1 MVTIT
6 PLTKKKELY
15 KDVDLDLTR
24 HPVTNDVSVNINENA
39 VKASI
44 RNIVLTKKGERPFDR
59 DFGSNITAYL
69 FENHTPVTYK
79 SAENDIRAA
88 IKMYE
93 PRCELI
99 DVTVGGDPDSNNLR
113 ATIRFV
119 VINTNE
125 TSTLEILLRRAR

>member
-6 PLTKKKELY
+6 PLTKKSELY
-15 KDVDLDLTR
+15 RDFDIDLTR
-24 HPVTNDVSVNINENA
+24 HPVTNDVSVNVNENA
-39 VKASI
+39 VRRSI
-44 RNIVLTKKGERPFDR
+44 KNIVLTKKGERPFDR

-69 FENHTPVTYK
+69 FENHTPATYK
-79 SAENDIRAA
+79 TAEQDIRAA
-88 IKMYE
+88 IERYE

-99 DVTVGGDPDSNNLR
+99 QVEVTGDPDSNTIR

-125 TSTLEILLRRAR
+125 TSQLDILLRRVR

>member
-6 PLTKKKELY
+6 PLTKKRELY
-15 KDVDLDLTR
+15 RDVSLDLTR
-24 HPVTNDVSVNINENA
+24 NPVTNDVSVNVNENA
-39 VKASI
+39 VKNSI

-59 DFGSNITAYL
+59 NFGSNITSYL
-69 FENHTPVTYK
+69 FENHTPATYEAAK
-79 SAENDIRAA
+79 NDIEAA
-88 IKMYE
+88 INIYE

-99 DVTVGGDPDSNNLR
+99 DVTVDGDPDGNNLT